1 MFDFFFVTLR
11 PICSGAFA
19 QVRYVSAK
27 EDPKDKLIEEQNSIM
42 SKEIETYNQDEQSFL
57 IELKQIVAVA
67 RRNAYRAINVMQAV
81 SNWLIGQRIIE
92 QEQHGKTRAEYGK
105 HIIEIAS
112 AALTETYGA
121 GYSATNIRNMRKFYL
136 TFNNLDIQQTLPAE
150 LKMIAER
157 NQQTLSVK
165 SQEYTIPVYP
175 QLSWSHYERL
185 MRVENETARLWYMKE
200 AAQQMWA
207 VHRPCILQLHL
218 EMLCSC

>member
-1 MFDFFFVTLR
+1 
-11 PICSGAFA
+11 
-19 QVRYVSAK
+19 
-27 EDPKDKLIEEQNSIM
+27 M

-165 SQEYTIPVYP
+165 SREYTIPVYQ

-200 AAQQMWA
+200 AAQQMWG
-207 VHRPCILQLHL
+207 V
-218 EMLCSC
+218 